1 MKNLKVPA
9 LLFATFIP
17 FSIANAEPY
26 VGLSLGY
33 TFDTKLS
40 GIKGDENLNYPGE
53 IDTSSL
59 SYYPDT
65 KYSDIKLK
73 DVLQAGIKV
82 GYFFDSAP
90 NFGFEVEANYSEPS
104 MKQQNVTITNDGS
117 KAPSNIP
124 LGDAINYD
132 IISNNGRC
140 SCVSS
145 LSGDGNSVT
154 ENQLPAKV
162 KLLQFNFNAMYR
174 YRGFKEFT
182 PYIGAGPSINVIRIT
197 GTGESG
203 HFVNPTDILGYEVT
217 AGPNIS
223 DTSVNVGAN
232 FKIGGEYHL
241 DKEWGLGAEYHYNWI
256 PVDISHFR
264 SANNLSSDM
273 TMQSLSLVLTRH
285 F

>member
-1 MKNLKVPA
+1 MKNRK
-9 LLFATFIP
+9 LLFTLTASLIP

-33 TFDTKLS
+33 TFDAKLS
-40 GIKGDENLNYPGE
+40 GIKGNENLNYPDT
-53 IDTSSL
+53 IDTSSI

-73 DVLQAGIKV
+73 DVLQGGIKA
-82 GYFFDSAP
+82 GYYFDSAP
-90 NFGFEVEANYSEPS
+90 SFGLEVEANYSEPK
-104 MKQQNVTITNDGS
+104 MKQQNVTITNNGS
-117 KAPSNIP
+117 KAPSGMPI
-124 LGDAINYD
+124 GYAITGD
-132 IISNNGRC
+132 IISNVKDCGCERI
-140 SCVSS
+140 
-145 LSGDGNSVT
+145 LTGDGNSVT

-182 PYIGAGPSINVIRIT
+182 PYIGAGPSINIIRIT

-203 HFVNPTDILGYEVT
+203 HFVNPTDITGYEVT

-223 DTSVNVGAN
+223 DTSVNIGAN
-232 FKIGGEYHL
+232 FKVGGEYHL
-241 DKEWGLGAEYHYNWI
+241 DKDWGLGAEYHYNWSK
-256 PVDISHFR
+256 VDITNFR
-264 SANNLSSDM
+264 SASNLNADLN
-273 TMQSLSLVLTRH
+273 MQSLSVVLTRH

>member
-1 MKNLKVPA
+1 MKNLN
-9 LLFATFIP
+9 LLITLTASLIP

-33 TFDTKLS
+33 TFDAKLS
-40 GIKGDENLNYPGE
+40 GIKGNENLNYPDA
-53 IDTSSL
+53 IDTSSIF
-59 SYYPDT
+59 YYPGT

-73 DVLQAGIKV
+73 DVLQGGIKA
-82 GYFFDSAP
+82 GYYFDSAP
-90 NFGFEVEANYSEPS
+90 SFGLELEANYSEPK

-117 KAPSNIP
+117 NTPSSTPI
-124 LGDAINYD
+124 GVAINSY
-132 IISNNGRC
+132 IIDYVGCDCAST
-140 SCVSS
+140 

-182 PYIGAGPSINVIRIT
+182 PYIGAGPSINIIRIT

-203 HFVNPTDILGYEVT
+203 HFVNPTDIFGTQIT

-223 DTSVNVGAN
+223 DTSVNIGVN
-232 FKIGGEYHL
+232 FKVGGEYHL
-241 DKEWGLGAEYHYNWI
+241 DKDWGLGAEYHYNWSK
-256 PVDISHFR
+256 VDISNFR
-264 SANNLSSDM
+264 SASNLNADLN
-273 TMQSLSLVLTRH
+273 MQSLSVVLIRH